1 MWEYLAGGLIVLS
14 CAFGWLAYQL
24 YQGGKSNVALQA
36 ELRETRNALA
46 ETNKKNQE
54 LQAKLKETDIK
65 LDSCTKALNDQ

>member
-1 MWEYLAGGLIVLS
+1 MWEYLAGASVILAL
-14 CAFGWLAYQL
+14 AFCWLAYQL
-24 YQGGKSNVALQA
+24 HQGGKSNEALQT
-36 ELRETRNALA
+36 ELRVTRSALA